1 MSNEL
6 KTLLFTDKYKP
17 QTYSDL
23 LTEEKTNREILTW
36 MKSWDEIVFN
46 RKFTIPKIPIIQ
58 NINNQNKNYLN
69 KSKKIVNSNSQ
80 NLNEKNNI
88 NQIEYYEVEYVQSK
102 HKIILISG
110 PPGIG
115 KTTMANI
122 ISRQC
127 GYEPIII
134 NSSDERTADK
144 LITRIYDTTLMHNL
158 NVNKSK
164 PKPTCLI
171 LDEIDGISSDY
182 QGKNSIKSII
192 DFIKNG
198 RLNKGILG
206 RNKKEVLS
214 DLDKNI
220 NYGNNINFIKFNKRK
235 NDNKEN
241 NFYDDDLSF
250 EDKEKNEDENY
261 ENNNIKTKKNKQKN
275 YSIKRPIICICN
287 DLYAKQLILLRKEAF
302 VINIKKADEKKVFDK
317 MVFISKKEKLPI
329 DRSVIKSICELTKY
343 DIRACLNALQFI
355 SFNKDNFDLTMEIT
369 SDIDKL
375 KFICNKDFNE
385 NLFNIWNKI
394 IYSSGDVIPLS
405 YNYIRNLYNSSG
417 EYNKIIE
424 GLFSNYLKIQNKNSL
439 EDIEKRSELTEL
451 FSYEDYLSK
460 KGINTIPG
468 DIHNYTCMSG
478 NYINHYYF
486 STKYERNL
494 IEFPSLFF
502 ELKQQKKINDSI
514 IETLQDNL
522 IECGY
527 KNRLSKYIIV
537 TQIIPYVY
545 RLIQPK
551 FKEINFDLMTQN
563 EKEKINNAV
572 NIMILIGISLKNNNN
587 SDNEEINFEP
597 NIGKLLKFDNI
608 QKRDKLTLNQK
619 LILKNQYEKIK
630 SLKNLDRDDYLK
642 GSAKKIE
649 SDENKKENYINNFS
663 NFISSIGLGKKRK
676 SNQINRNESKFIY
689 KFHEGVTDCVKRPL
703 NINYFLGEKY

>member
-17 QTYSDL
+17 KTYSDL

-158 NVNKSK
+158 NVNKNK

-241 NFYDDDLSF
+241 NFSDDDLSF
-250 EDKEKNEDENY
+250 EDKEKNEDDTY
-261 ENNNIKTKKNKQKN
+261 ENNNVKTKKNKQKN

-597 NIGKLLKFDNI
+597 NIGKLLEFDNI

-703 NINYFLGEKY
+703 NINYFFGEKY

>member
-17 QTYSDL
+17 KTYSDL

-69 KSKKIVNSNSQ
+69 KSKKTVNSNSK

-158 NVNKSK
+158 NVNKNK

-241 NFYDDDLSF
+241 NFSDDDLSF
-250 EDKEKNEDENY
+250 EDKEKNEDDTY
-261 ENNNIKTKKNKQKN
+261 ENNNVKTKKNKQKN

-439 EDIEKRSELTEL
+439 EDIEKRSELAEL

-597 NIGKLLKFDNI
+597 NIGKLLEFDNI

-619 LILKNQYEKIK
+619 LILKNQYDKIK

-703 NINYFLGEKY
+703 NINYFFGEKY

>member
-17 QTYSDL
+17 KTYSDL

-69 KSKKIVNSNSQ
+69 KSKKTVNSNSK

-158 NVNKSK
+158 NVNKNK

-241 NFYDDDLSF
+241 NFSDDDLSF
-250 EDKEKNEDENY
+250 EDKEKNEDDTY
-261 ENNNIKTKKNKQKN
+261 ENNNVKTKKNKQKN

-439 EDIEKRSELTEL
+439 EDIEKRSELAEL

-597 NIGKLLKFDNI
+597 NIGKLLEFDNI

-703 NINYFLGEKY
+703 NINYFFGEKY

>member
-17 QTYSDL
+17 KTYSDL

-158 NVNKSK
+158 IVNKNK

-241 NFYDDDLSF
+241 NFSDDDLSF

>member
-17 QTYSDL
+17 KTYSDL

-158 NVNKSK
+158 NVNKNK

-241 NFYDDDLSF
+241 NFSDDDLSF
-250 EDKEKNEDENY
+250 EDKEKNEDDTY
-261 ENNNIKTKKNKQKN
+261 ENNNVKTKKNKQKN

-597 NIGKLLKFDNI
+597 NIGKLLEFDNI

-619 LILKNQYEKIK
+619 LILKNQYDKIK

>member
-214 DLDKNI
+214 NLDKNI

-241 NFYDDDLSF
+241 NFSDDDLSF

-597 NIGKLLKFDNI
+597 NIGKLLEFDNI

>member
-17 QTYSDL
+17 KTYSDL

-241 NFYDDDLSF
+241 NFSDDDLSF
-250 EDKEKNEDENY
+250 EDKEKNEDDTY
-261 ENNNIKTKKNKQKN
+261 ENNNVKTKKNKQKN

-597 NIGKLLKFDNI
+597 NIGKLLEFDNI

-703 NINYFLGEKY
+703 NINYFFGEKY

>member
-158 NVNKSK
+158 NVNKNK

-241 NFYDDDLSF
+241 NFSDDDLSF
-250 EDKEKNEDENY
+250 EDKEKNEDDTY
-261 ENNNIKTKKNKQKN
+261 ENNNVKTKKNKQKN

-597 NIGKLLKFDNI
+597 NIGKLLEFDNI

-703 NINYFLGEKY
+703 NINYFFGEKY

>member
-69 KSKKIVNSNSQ
+69 KSKKTVNSNSK

-241 NFYDDDLSF
+241 NFSDDDLSF

-261 ENNNIKTKKNKQKN
+261 ENNNVKTKKNKQKN

-317 MVFISKKEKLPI
+317 MVYISKKEKLPI

-439 EDIEKRSELTEL
+439 EDIEKRSELAEL

-478 NYINHYYF
+478 NYINHYYY

-597 NIGKLLKFDNI
+597 NIGKLLEFDNI

-619 LILKNQYEKIK
+619 LILKNQYDKIK

-649 SDENKKENYINNFS
+649 SDENKKENYVNNFS

>member
-17 QTYSDL
+17 KTYSDL

-158 NVNKSK
+158 NVNKNK

-241 NFYDDDLSF
+241 NFSDDDLSF
-250 EDKEKNEDENY
+250 EDKEKNEDDTY
-261 ENNNIKTKKNKQKN
+261 ENNNVKTKKNKQKN

-329 DRSVIKSICELTKY
+329 DRSVIKSICDLTKY

-597 NIGKLLKFDNI
+597 NIGKLLEFDNI

-619 LILKNQYEKIK
+619 LILKNQYDKIK

-703 NINYFLGEKY
+703 NINYFFGEKY

>member
-1 MSNEL
+1 
-6 KTLLFTDKYKP
+6 
-17 QTYSDL
+17 
-23 LTEEKTNREILTW
+23 
-36 MKSWDEIVFN
+36 
-46 RKFTIPKIPIIQ
+46 
-58 NINNQNKNYLN
+58 
-69 KSKKIVNSNSQ
+69 
-80 NLNEKNNI
+80 
-88 NQIEYYEVEYVQSK
+88 
-102 HKIILISG
+102 
-110 PPGIG
+110 
-115 KTTMANI
+115 MANI

-241 NFYDDDLSF
+241 NFSDDDLSF
-250 EDKEKNEDENY
+250 EDKEKNEDDTY
-261 ENNNIKTKKNKQKN
+261 ENNNVKTKKNKQKN

-597 NIGKLLKFDNI
+597 NIGKLLEFDNI

-619 LILKNQYEKIK
+619 LILKNQYDKIK

>member
-17 QTYSDL
+17 KTYSDL

-36 MKSWDEIVFN
+36 MKSWDEIVFS

-241 NFYDDDLSF
+241 NFSDDDLSF
-250 EDKEKNEDENY
+250 EDKEKNEDDTY
-261 ENNNIKTKKNKQKN
+261 ENNNVKTKKNKQKN

-597 NIGKLLKFDNI
+597 NIGKLLEFDNI
-608 QKRDKLTLNQK
+608 QKRDKLT
-619 LILKNQYEKIK
+619 
-630 SLKNLDRDDYLK
+630 
-642 GSAKKIE
+642 
-649 SDENKKENYINNFS
+649 
-663 NFISSIGLGKKRK
+663 
-676 SNQINRNESKFIY
+676 
-689 KFHEGVTDCVKRPL
+689 
-703 NINYFLGEKY
+703 

>member
-241 NFYDDDLSF
+241 NFSDDDLSF

-261 ENNNIKTKKNKQKN
+261 ENNNVKTKKNKQKN

-597 NIGKLLKFDNI
+597 NIGKLLEFDNI

>member
-17 QTYSDL
+17 KTYSDL

-69 KSKKIVNSNSQ
+69 KSKKTVNSNSK

-158 NVNKSK
+158 NVNKNK

-241 NFYDDDLSF
+241 NFSDDDLSF
-250 EDKEKNEDENY
+250 EDKEKNEDDNY
-261 ENNNIKTKKNKQKN
+261 ENNNVKTKKNKQKN

-329 DRSVIKSICELTKY
+329 DRSVIKSICDLTKY

-597 NIGKLLKFDNI
+597 NIGKLLEFDNI

-703 NINYFLGEKY
+703 NINYFFGEKY

>member
-241 NFYDDDLSF
+241 NFSDDDLSF

>member
-17 QTYSDL
+17 KTYSDL

-158 NVNKSK
+158 NVNKNK

-241 NFYDDDLSF
+241 NFSDDDLSF
-250 EDKEKNEDENY
+250 EDKEKNEDDTY
-261 ENNNIKTKKNKQKN
+261 ENNNVKTKKNKQKN

-329 DRSVIKSICELTKY
+329 DRSVIKSICDLTKY

-468 DIHNYTCMSG
+468 DIHNNTCMSG
-478 NYINHYYF
+478 NYINHYYY

-502 ELKQQKKINDSI
+502 EL
-514 IETLQDNL
+514 
-522 IECGY
+522 
-527 KNRLSKYIIV
+527 
-537 TQIIPYVY
+537 
-545 RLIQPK
+545 
-551 FKEINFDLMTQN
+551 
-563 EKEKINNAV
+563 
-572 NIMILIGISLKNNNN
+572 
-587 SDNEEINFEP
+587 
-597 NIGKLLKFDNI
+597 
-608 QKRDKLTLNQK
+608 
-619 LILKNQYEKIK
+619 
-630 SLKNLDRDDYLK
+630 
-642 GSAKKIE
+642 
-649 SDENKKENYINNFS
+649 NYT
-663 NFISSIGLGKKRK
+663 R
-676 SNQINRNESKFIY
+676 
-689 KFHEGVTDCVKRPL
+689 
-703 NINYFLGEKY
+703 

>member
-17 QTYSDL
+17 KTYSDL

-158 NVNKSK
+158 NVNKNK

-241 NFYDDDLSF
+241 NFSDDDLSF
-250 EDKEKNEDENY
+250 EDKEKNEDDTY
-261 ENNNIKTKKNKQKN
+261 ENNNVKTKKNKQKN

-597 NIGKLLKFDNI
+597 NIGKLLEFDNI

-703 NINYFLGEKY
+703 NINYFFGEKF

>member
-17 QTYSDL
+17 KTYSDL

-158 NVNKSK
+158 NVNKNK

-241 NFYDDDLSF
+241 NFSDDDLSF

-261 ENNNIKTKKNKQKN
+261 ENNNVKTKKNKQKN

-468 DIHNYTCMSG
+468 DIHNYTSMSG

-597 NIGKLLKFDNI
+597 NIGKLLEFDNI

-703 NINYFLGEKY
+703 NINYFFGEKF

>member
-241 NFYDDDLSF
+241 NFSDDDLSF

-597 NIGKLLKFDNI
+597 NIGKLLEFDNI

>member
-1 MSNEL
+1 
-6 KTLLFTDKYKP
+6 
-17 QTYSDL
+17 
-23 LTEEKTNREILTW
+23 

-158 NVNKSK
+158 NVNKNK

-241 NFYDDDLSF
+241 NFSDDDLSF
-250 EDKEKNEDENY
+250 EDKEKNEDDTY
-261 ENNNIKTKKNKQKN
+261 ENNNVKTKKNKQKN

-597 NIGKLLKFDNI
+597 NIGKLLEFDNI

-619 LILKNQYEKIK
+619 LILKNQYDKIK

-703 NINYFLGEKY
+703 NINYFFGEKY

>member
-241 NFYDDDLSF
+241 NFSDDDLSF

-597 NIGKLLKFDNI
+597 NIGKLLEFDNI

-619 LILKNQYEKIK
+619 LILKNQYDKIK

>member
-17 QTYSDL
+17 KTYSDL

-80 NLNEKNNI
+80 SLNEKNNI

-158 NVNKSK
+158 NVNKNK

-241 NFYDDDLSF
+241 NFSDDDLSF
-250 EDKEKNEDENY
+250 EDKEKNEDDTY
-261 ENNNIKTKKNKQKN
+261 ENNNVKTKKNKQKN

-597 NIGKLLKFDNI
+597 NIGKLLEFDNI

-619 LILKNQYEKIK
+619 LILKNQYDKIK

-703 NINYFLGEKY
+703 NINYFFGEKY

>member
-241 NFYDDDLSF
+241 NFSDDDLSF
-250 EDKEKNEDENY
+250 EDKEKNEDDTY
-261 ENNNIKTKKNKQKN
+261 ENNNVKTKKNKQKN

>member
-17 QTYSDL
+17 KTYSDL

-69 KSKKIVNSNSQ
+69 KSKKTVNSNSK

-158 NVNKSK
+158 NVNKNK

-241 NFYDDDLSF
+241 NFSDDDLSF
-250 EDKEKNEDENY
+250 EDKEKNEDDTY
-261 ENNNIKTKKNKQKN
+261 ENNNVKTKKNKQKN

-597 NIGKLLKFDNI
+597 NIGKLLEFDNI

-703 NINYFLGEKY
+703 NINYFFGEKF

>member
-1 MSNEL
+1 
-6 KTLLFTDKYKP
+6 
-17 QTYSDL
+17 
-23 LTEEKTNREILTW
+23 
-36 MKSWDEIVFN
+36 
-46 RKFTIPKIPIIQ
+46 
-58 NINNQNKNYLN
+58 
-69 KSKKIVNSNSQ
+69 
-80 NLNEKNNI
+80 
-88 NQIEYYEVEYVQSK
+88 
-102 HKIILISG
+102 
-110 PPGIG
+110 
-115 KTTMANI
+115 
-122 ISRQC
+122 
-127 GYEPIII
+127 
-134 NSSDERTADK
+134 
-144 LITRIYDTTLMHNL
+144 
-158 NVNKSK
+158 
-164 PKPTCLI
+164 
-171 LDEIDGISSDY
+171 
-182 QGKNSIKSII
+182 
-192 DFIKNG
+192 
-198 RLNKGILG
+198 
-206 RNKKEVLS
+206 
-214 DLDKNI
+214 
-220 NYGNNINFIKFNKRK
+220 
-235 NDNKEN
+235 
-241 NFYDDDLSF
+241 
-250 EDKEKNEDENY
+250 
-261 ENNNIKTKKNKQKN
+261 
-275 YSIKRPIICICN
+275 
-287 DLYAKQLILLRKEAF
+287 
-302 VINIKKADEKKVFDK
+302 

-597 NIGKLLKFDNI
+597 NIGKLLEFDNI

-703 NINYFLGEKY
+703 NINYFFGEKF

>member
-17 QTYSDL
+17 KTYSDL

-158 NVNKSK
+158 NVNKNK

-241 NFYDDDLSF
+241 NFSDDDLSF
-250 EDKEKNEDENY
+250 EDKEKNEDDTY
-261 ENNNIKTKKNKQKN
+261 ENNNVKTKKNKQKN

-597 NIGKLLKFDNI
+597 NIGKLLEFDNI

-619 LILKNQYEKIK
+619 LILKNQYDKIK

-703 NINYFLGEKY
+703 NINYFFGEKY

>member
-241 NFYDDDLSF
+241 NFSDDDLSF

-302 VINIKKADEKKVFDK
+302 VITIKKADEKKVFDK

>member
-158 NVNKSK
+158 IVNKNK

-241 NFYDDDLSF
+241 NFSDDDLSF

-597 NIGKLLKFDNI
+597 NIGKLLEFDNI

-703 NINYFLGEKY
+703 NINYFFGEKY

>member
-17 QTYSDL
+17 KTYSDL

-69 KSKKIVNSNSQ
+69 KSKKTVNSNSQ

-158 NVNKSK
+158 NVNKNK

-241 NFYDDDLSF
+241 NFSDDDLSF
-250 EDKEKNEDENY
+250 EDKEKNEDDTY
-261 ENNNIKTKKNKQKN
+261 ENNNVKTKKNKQKN

-329 DRSVIKSICELTKY
+329 DRSVIKSICDLTKY

-597 NIGKLLKFDNI
+597 NIGKLLEFDNI

-619 LILKNQYEKIK
+619 LILKNQYDKIK

-703 NINYFLGEKY
+703 NINYFFGEKY